1 MLSSLE
7 HDGCSGSLLCPIDF
21 RIEYVG
27 RESLT
32 VPAGTFEAD
41 HYRFLLDGS
50 LPQEH
55 PTEELWCTPEDFI
68 FLKVYVGGR
77 VDTTYELQRLEVP
90 F

>member
-1 MLSSLE
+1 M
-7 HDGCSGSLLCPIDF
+7 CPIDF

-55 PTEELWCTPEDFI
+55 PTEELWCTPDDFI
-68 FLKVYVGGR
+68 FLKVYVGGS